1 MPGVASKKKSPVK
14 KKVTGDKKKGK
25 VKALPLSG
33 SEPLFTEKRCGTPA
47 GIRSNNCYDY
57 AFDSFSTARNQKSG
71 PGNRTGLNRGM
82 GPIKS
87 CGLLP
92 KGVQTNNPSGVYKT
106 NPEKVFRPGYFKAM
120 MFISPSNG
128 RNIFNSGDFHFYR
141 QHGKVEY
148 KIKPK
153 DTAKKI
159 ATFFK
164 IPVSRVTKANREKN
178 KTNVFI
184 PGKVII
190 LKVNGF
196 SHKRGWATGPLLKD
210 ASGKLI
216 IDPRFSNNKYDG
228 GLNYKKFCSAFCV
241 RKNGE
246 VVTGTP
252 RNVNVNVKKNNVNN
266 RIKKNRSIIENIL
279 GLR

>member
-1 MPGVASKKKSPVK
+1 MPGASKKKSPVK
-14 KKVTGDKKKGK
+14 KNTKKK
-25 VKALPLSG
+25 VRPLPLSG
-33 SEPLFTEKRCGTPA
+33 AEPLFTLRKWSTPA
-47 GIRSNNCYDY
+47 GVRSNNCYDY
-57 AFDSFSTARNQKSG
+57 AFDSFSTSRNQKSG

-87 CGLLP
+87 CGILP
-92 KGVQTNNPSGVYKT
+92 KGVQTNNPSSVYKT
-106 NPEKVFRPGYFKAM
+106 NADKVCKPGYFKAM

-128 RNIFNSGDFHFYR
+128 KNIFNSGDFHFYR

-178 KTNVFI
+178 KTNVFV
-184 PGKVII
+184 PGKNII

-216 IDPRFSNNKYDG
+216 IDPRYSNNKYDG
-228 GLNYKKFCSAFCV
+228 GLDYKKYCSSFCV
-241 RKNGE
+241 KKNGD
-246 VVTGTP
+246 VTTGTP
-252 RNVNVNVKKNNVNN
+252 RNRNTNTNTNRNRNV
-266 RIKKNRSIIENIL
+266 SILEEIL
-279 GLR
+279 GRIRR